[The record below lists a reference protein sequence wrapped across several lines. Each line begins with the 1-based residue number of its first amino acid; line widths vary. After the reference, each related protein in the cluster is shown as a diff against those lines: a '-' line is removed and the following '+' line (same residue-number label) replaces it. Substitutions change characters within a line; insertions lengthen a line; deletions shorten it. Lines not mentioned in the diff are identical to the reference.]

1 MRRKGRPKKQKA
13 GKSKRDDWSKLMC
26 VLERRLGSYFPVF
39 KGNKGGFKEE
49 AMASGE
55 NLTVWV
61 ECQDII
67 EGERCFFE

>member
-13 GKSKRDDWSKLMC
+13 GKSKREHWSELMC
-26 VLERRLGSYFPVF
+26 VFKWRMGSYFPVF
-39 KGNKGGFKEE
+39 KGNRGRFKGD

-61 ECQDII
+61 ECQNIMRAR
-67 EGERCFFE
+67 GSSSL